1 MMLNKLKT
9 ENKHEVSLLQK
20 IVTVICVLFAVN
32 SWGDYTSHPNTDA
45 FVARMVSVHG
55 FEESE
60 VKRVL
65 ANAVH
70 KEAIIK
76 AMTRPAEK
84 VKPWKDYRKIFI
96 SEKRIAEGVR
106 FLSANK
112 AALDRAEEVY
122 GVAPEVVVAIIG
134 VETFYGRIKGNW
146 RVVDA
151 LATLGFD
158 YPKRGKFFTKQL
170 EEFLLLAR
178 EQGKDPLTLT
188 GSYAGAMGYGQFIP
202 SSYRSFA
209 VDFDGDGF
217 TDIWNNTTDAIGSVA
232 NYFAEHNWQ
241 AGQPVVSRA
250 RVSPDYDDDQIN
262 RLKLSQTVDDLRA
275 KGFSPVDTLPGDMLA
290 IPLRLKGERGSE
302 FWLGLPN
309 FYTITRYNHSR
320 LYAMT
325 VYDLSQLI
333 LERAGD
339 RAK

>member
-1 MMLNKLKT
+1 MIVRKLRIMA
-9 ENKHEVSLLQK
+9 VMSALLLS
-20 IVTVICVLFAVN
+20 VAVAA
-32 SWGDYTSHPNTDA
+32 DYSDHPQGVA
-45 FVARMVSVHG
+45 FIQRMVSEHG
-55 FEESE
+55 FEQAE
-60 VKRVL
+60 VERILVAAEK
-65 ANAVH
+65 

-96 SEKRIAEGVR
+96 SEKRIAEGAR
-106 FLSANK
+106 FWLDNR
-112 AALDRAEEVY
+112 AALERAEQQY

-134 VETFYGRIKGNW
+134 VETFYGRIKGSW

-178 EQGKDPLTLT
+178 EQNKDPLSLT

-232 NYFAEHNWQ
+232 NYFAEHKWQ
-241 AGQPVVSRA
+241 AGQPVVTRA
-250 RVSPDYDDDQIN
+250 RVTPDYDLEYLN
-262 RLKLSQTVDDLRA
+262 ELKLAKTIDEYRQLGFTPVDD
-275 KGFSPVDTLPGDMLA
+275 VPGDMLA
-290 IPLRLKGERGSE
+290 MPMKLEGKRGVE

-309 FYTITRYNHSR
+309 FYCITRYNHSR

-325 VYDLSQLI
+325 VHQLSQLI
-333 LERAGD
+333 LERVG
-339 RAK
+339 KTSG